1 MNCLVLRLS
10 AGEEDRAEGQGEAE
24 QDVHDEQ
31 GREVDG
37 IVEGN
42 DVCSVS
48 VRFMFL
54 LQKVQI
60 VCQLN
65 QIEEGNH
72 GQFG

>member
-1 MNCLVLRLS
+1 M
-10 AGEEDRAEGQGEAE
+10 
-24 QDVHDEQ
+24 HDEQ

-48 VRFMFL
+48 VRFVFL